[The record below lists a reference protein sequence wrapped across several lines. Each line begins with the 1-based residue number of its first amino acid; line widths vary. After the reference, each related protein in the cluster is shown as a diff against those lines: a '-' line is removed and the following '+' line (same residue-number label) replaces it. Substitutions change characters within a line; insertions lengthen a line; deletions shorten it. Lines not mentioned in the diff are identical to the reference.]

1 MSLRRDPD
9 QLIST
14 WVADSVGVGGPD
26 YLSEVLAVV
35 ERTPQ
40 KRWAKWFPGGWTV
53 APAKAPIV
61 RSWMLVAALALLLL
75 AVAAAAL
82 LAGTSRRPAFVLQ
95 GVVPLPKSA
104 DAVFASASDDALWA
118 TVGDAVLKIDP
129 RTGTSTRFA
138 VPNSGGTLTGALG
151 SPNSIW
157 VADYYGDRVVRLD
170 RSTGDFI
177 GDVFVGEPGG
187 LQWQDGLW
195 VQSGS
200 GGGAVRIAPNGD
212 IDLRLHDATSFV
224 VTPGALWYVAAS
236 DGKAWAVEADP
247 GTGAERRRIAIPPDA
262 AQFITTDATGNPW
275 IFARQPGWHTTRV
288 VTVEAATGFVG
299 RPFDLPDPVFGGIAS
314 IGNSV
319 WALMGPASAGGSRLI
334 ELGATGPTGREEPL
348 QDGLDPDGAVV
359 AFGSVWIPWETKGAM
374 YRYPV
379 NALAP

>member
-1 MSLRRDPD
+1 M
-9 QLIST
+9 
-14 WVADSVGVGGPD
+14 
-26 YLSEVLAVV
+26 V

-40 KRWAKWFPGGWTV
+40 QRWAKWFPGGWTV
-53 APAKAPIV
+53 APGKAPIV
-61 RSWMLVAALALLLL
+61 RSRMLL
-75 AVAAAAL
+75 AAAAL
-82 LAGTSRRPAFVLQ
+82 LLIALVASALLAGGSRRPAFVLQ
-95 GVVPLPKSA
+95 GVVPLPVSS

-129 RTGTSTRFA
+129 RTGTSTRFT
-138 VPNSGGTLTGALG
+138 VPNAGATLTGALG
-151 SPNSIW
+151 SPDSIW
-157 VADYYGDRVVRLD
+157 VADYYDNRVVRLD
-170 RSTGDFI
+170 RSTGAFI
-177 GDVFVGEPGG
+177 GDVTVGKPGG

-195 VQSGS
+195 VQD
-200 GGGAVRIAPNGD
+200 GGGGGVVRITPTGD
-212 IDLRLHDATSFV
+212 VDLRLPEAISYV

-299 RPFDLPDPVFGGIAS
+299 RPFELPDPVFGGIAS

-379 NALAP
+379 NALARSGAWCQLG